1 MTHLTPH
8 AKQALDV
15 LAMKHIA
22 YVTALE
28 VTREELRQEL
38 ETRVSGFRL
47 ERDIA
52 LRIADEAGVPRTKL
66 GKTIGTTNYKTVQDI
81 LQSTVDAVHVEQAPD
96 NAPDARWSVITMG
109 EGVYTVNINNM
120 GVGAVTGSAVVQ
132 VDAEDLVFVSG
143 DEFVIPQIYR
153 NGLHDA
159 IMQHILNSAG

>member
-22 YVTALE
+22 YITALE

-38 ETRVSGFRL
+38 EARVSGFRL

-81 LQSTVDAVHVEQAPD
+81 LALTEDAVHVEQTPEMAS
-96 NAPDARWSVITMG
+96 NSRWIVYSAG
-109 EGVYTVNINNM
+109 EGLFNLSINNM
-120 GVGAVTGSAVVQ
+120 GIGSLTGSAIVR
-132 VDAEDLVFVSG
+132 VDGEDLVFVSG

-153 NGLHDA
+153 NGVHDA
-159 IMQHILNSAG
+159 VMQHISTNLG